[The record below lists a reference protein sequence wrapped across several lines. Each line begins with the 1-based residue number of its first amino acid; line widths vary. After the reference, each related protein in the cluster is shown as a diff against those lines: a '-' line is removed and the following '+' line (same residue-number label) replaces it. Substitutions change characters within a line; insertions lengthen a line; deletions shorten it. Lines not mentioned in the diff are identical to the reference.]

1 MKTTIIAVCV
11 LILNG
16 CPFLPPN
23 PYGHVG
29 YGVYPA
35 SSISLPVGEDI
46 KDAEELSI
54 PGLNDIVGVSSE
66 LNGETL
72 SATFYLRELPKN
84 MQWGPDMGHMQDF
97 KIQWIV
103 MIEIEGDSS
112 TPFEWH
118 DYLLNASYYDPE
130 IPRITLNK
138 IFPQHPWVI
147 TTMQECAPG
156 ILEKTGEEYNSCI
169 RTSEP
174 VELTFSYEENS
185 LTLSAN
191 IPGITEASTVAFWV
205 WGHVI
210 EGMVIEQE
218 YVPNE
223 K

>member
-23 PYGHVG
+23 PYGHVS
-29 YGVYPA
+29 YGTYPA
-35 SSISLPVGEDI
+35 SSISLPVGESI
-46 KDAEELSI
+46 KDAEELSL
-54 PGLNDIVGVSSE
+54 PGPNDIVGVSSE

-84 MQWGPDMGHMQDF
+84 MRWGPDVGHVHDF

-103 MIEIEGDSS
+103 MVEIEGDSS
-112 TPFEWH
+112 TPFVWH
-118 DYLLNASYYDPE
+118 DYILKASYYDPE
-130 IPRITLNK
+130 RPRITLNK
-138 IFPQHPWVI
+138 IIPEHPWVN
-147 TTMQECAPG
+147 TLMRECTPKV
-156 ILEKTGEEYNSCI
+156 LEGTGEEYNGCASVE
-169 RTSEP
+169 EP
-174 VELTFSYEENS
+174 VELKFSYENS
-185 LTLSAN
+185 GLTLSAN
-191 IPGITEASTVAFWV
+191 IPGITEASTIAFWV

-210 EGMVIEQE
+210 EGMAVEQE